1 MRISEIK
8 QNCCRVRVCK
18 EHTQYHILGLLVF
31 LSSHLVNLAI
41 GEVLLPLRA
50 PLLTSS
56 QVWLLGGTI
65 LSHVAGKPHLKL
77 RQKRDFPNRQHSAWV
92 ELPNEKPVAHS
103 AWAATELNELLATVI
118 GTMDIRK
125 AASEGAVLDCAVS
138 FEFVYRVLSGG

>member
-18 EHTQYHILGLLVF
+18 EHTQYHILGLLGF

-65 LSHVAGKPHLKL
+65 LSHVAGKPHLKHA
-77 RQKRDFPNRQHSAWV
+77 P
-92 ELPNEKPVAHS
+92 
-103 AWAATELNELLATVI
+103 
-118 GTMDIRK
+118 K
-125 AASEGAVLDCAVS
+125 A
-138 FEFVYRVLSGG
+138 